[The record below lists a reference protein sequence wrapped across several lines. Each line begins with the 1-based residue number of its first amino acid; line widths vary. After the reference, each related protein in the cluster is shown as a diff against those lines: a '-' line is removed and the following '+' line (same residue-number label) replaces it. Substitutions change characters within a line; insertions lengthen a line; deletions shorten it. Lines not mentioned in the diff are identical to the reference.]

1 LLQRNLAYIHGDKQ
15 GAPMPQNI
23 EQLKESLP
31 DFAKDIRLNL
41 SAVLQA
47 NDSSGLAL
55 NQILGVA
62 LACSYATRNPAV
74 IEAVQGEGAS
84 LTPEEV
90 NAAKAAATIMAMSNI
105 YYRSTYMT
113 GDDEFGKLP
122 AGLRM
127 NVIANPGIDKVTFE
141 LYALGVSAING
152 CSACIAAHNRTAQQH
167 EVSKVGVQ
175 HVFRIAAVIFAAAQ
189 AESIK

>member
-1 LLQRNLAYIHGDKQ
+1 
-15 GAPMPQNI
+15 MPQNI

-31 DFAKDIRLNL
+31 DYAKDIRLNL
-41 SAVLQA
+41 SSVVAA
-47 NDSSGLAL
+47 NDSSGLSQ
-55 NQILGVA
+55 NQVLGVA
-62 LACSYATRNPAV
+62 LACAYATRNAEI
-74 IEAVQGEGAS
+74 IEAITGEGSS
-84 LTPEEV
+84 LSPDEV

-105 YYRSTYMT
+105 YYRTTYMT
-113 GDDEFGKLP
+113 GDEEFGKLP

-127 NVIANPGIDKVTFE
+127 NVIGSPGIDKVTFE

-152 CSACIAAHNRTAQQH
+152 CSACIAAHTRTALGH

-189 AESIK
+189 AAAIK